1 MAKVKIQVVADI
13 VAGMPQGTVK
23 EVDADTAEKAI
34 AEGWAKEVKDKK

>member
-1 MAKVKIQVVADI
+1 MAKVKIELTEDI
-13 VAGMPQGTVK
+13 AGMKKGTVK

>member
-1 MAKVKIQVVADI
+1 MKKVKIELIEA
-13 VAGMPQGTVK
+13 VAGMEKGTVK